1 MRSRRFRIAL
11 RTVCIVFTLCALG
24 TIVHISYSPPT
35 VGRTVWFVRAQRA
48 AMSSPPTVVWPMK
61 LGNSR
66 PPYELQLDAV
76 ISSNSAVADLS
87 TVDDNLVFG
96 ESVSSIPLTYEDLVK
111 IPDNLWRRPHH
122 PNVFYAYPQAFNLTH
137 IYDNLLQQKPIPQ
150 LPVNGHVFRYPVLSR
165 DVCHPDN
172 PASQL
177 FDLVVVVRS
186 ALANFKRR
194 EEFRKLYSSFT
205 NRNANTNMGMR
216 IGLVFSV
223 GLPRSQQDN
232 LFMRG
237 GNLTRLTT
245 SGGAQLTPEGL
256 RAAAANFEVERANH
270 NDLVV
275 GDYED
280 TYYNLTTKTIY
291 SFQWAA
297 AFCRTSRP
305 ILLFID
311 DDLPI
316 SMKKFTHAIGKLSPT
331 ARAELY
337 RGKVLFNIPV
347 RRFVPWGFNKWSVEK
362 HEVPWTVYPT
372 YTCGA
377 FLLVGFRQVERLAI
391 GMLFT
396 QAFPLEDA
404 YTGVVAARMGLR
416 PSSMYELVRPEDI
429 LTKRPHNL
437 ESVERFLSKL

>member
-1 MRSRRFRIAL
+1 MCSRRFRIAL
-11 RTVCIVFTLCALG
+11 RIICVLSTVIILDAL
-24 TIVHISYSPPT
+24 IHFIISPPT
-35 VGRTVWFVRAQRA
+35 VQHIVWFIRTQHA
-48 AMSSPPTVVWPMK
+48 AVPSPPVVWPMK

-76 ISSNSAVADLS
+76 ISSNCAVANLS
-87 TVDDNLVFG
+87 MVEGNLVL
-96 ESVSSIPLTYEDLVK
+96 EENARPTPLTYTDLVK

-245 SGGAQLTPEGL
+245 NGGAQLTPERL
-256 RAAAANFEVERANH
+256 RATAANFEVERANY
-270 NDLVV
+270 NDLV
-275 GDYED
+275 
-280 TYYNLTTKTIY
+280 
-291 SFQWAA
+291 
-297 AFCRTSRP
+297 
-305 ILLFID
+305 
-311 DDLPI
+311 
-316 SMKKFTHAIGKLSPT
+316 KFTHAISILSPET
-331 ARAELY
+331 RAELY

-416 PSSMYELVRPEDI
+416 PSSMYELVRPEDV

-437 ESVERFLSKL
+437 ESVEKFLSKL